1 MQQKTICKFV
11 PLLVLLPALLFV
23 PLVTV
28 MAAGKSPSHVYQITE
43 NIVSEIDILR
53 EAIGVYDEPTEP
65 DPQWGKSPIH
75 VYSKGLEVL
84 EKISKA
90 QRKLGMIPTEVGE
103 IPLREIAPSDTFE
116 LVEKILL
123 QLRSMKEQLYVDDKI
138 EEAAFV
144 GAKMPSQVYE
154 NLWLA
159 SYMLDGLIPPIK
171 PKDVY
176 RNIQYLHDELGLI
189 ATNLGVTLDLDA
201 PKVKGRKRLRHVG
214 QQALRALYKVRNL
227 EMRLKEMIATNV
239 PDISLVRITPSD
251 IYDMTNMLL
260 AEMVR
265 IKVHLKIDLPRGDQ
279 PTPGRIKTKEVFAQM
294 LLVVNNLQKII
305 KAVASK

>member
-1 MQQKTICKFV
+1 MSKTLCKFV
-11 PLLVLLPALLFV
+11 ALRVLLPALLFV
-23 PLVTV
+23 PVVTV
-28 MAAGKSPSHVYQITE
+28 TAADKSSSHVYQITE

-90 QRKLGMIPTEVGE
+90 QRKLGMIPSEVGE
-103 IPLREIAPSDTFE
+103 IPLREVAPSDTFE
-116 LVEKILL
+116 LAEKILL

-138 EEAAFV
+138 EEAEFV

-154 NLWLA
+154 NLWVA
-159 SYMLDGLIPPIK
+159 SYMLDGLTPPIK
-171 PKDVY
+171 AKDVY
-176 RNIQYLHDELGLI
+176 RNIRYLHEELGLI
-189 ATNLGVTLDLDA
+189 ATKLGVTLDLES
-201 PKVKGRKRLRHVG
+201 PKIKGRKRLRHVG

-227 EMRLKEMIATNV
+227 ELRLDEMIATNV
-239 PDISLVRITPSD
+239 PNITLVRITPSD

-265 IKVHLKIDLPRGDQ
+265 IKVHLKIELPRGDQ
-279 PTPGRIKTKEVFAQM
+279 STPGRVKTKEVFAQM
-294 LLVVNNLQKII
+294 LLVVNNLQKVI